1 MPRQKGS
8 LEQLERNNRST
19 IQKRLR
25 LTAETVRESN
35 AIHSFEGGQGEGNL
49 GIACLSHYLPRIR
62 AKTFSHK
69 QTPENCKPQQPQPA
83 LFMPL
88 KRYSDTGQHYCVLL
102 QVEWSEL
109 SVLRCLNYLELVSW
123 DFIMLILKFFKVTN
137 KRVGNKFITSKAIEE
152 KNGQQNKEHP

>member
-1 MPRQKGS
+1 
-8 LEQLERNNRST
+8 
-19 IQKRLR
+19 
-25 LTAETVRESN
+25 
-35 AIHSFEGGQGEGNL
+35 
-49 GIACLSHYLPRIR
+49 
-62 AKTFSHK
+62 
-69 QTPENCKPQQPQPA
+69 
-83 LFMPL
+83 MPL